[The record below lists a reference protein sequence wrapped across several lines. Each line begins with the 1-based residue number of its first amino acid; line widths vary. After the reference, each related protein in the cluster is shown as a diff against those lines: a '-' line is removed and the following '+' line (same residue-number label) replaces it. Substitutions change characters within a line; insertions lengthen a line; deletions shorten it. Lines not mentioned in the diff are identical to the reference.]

1 MMMATSVR
9 MLLSSIMLIE
19 SALPLLSMVVMQ
31 EYAAIELLSLNPEAT
46 NTCRPKATD
55 VHH

>member
-31 EYAAIELLSLNPEAT
+31 EYAAIELSLNPEAT